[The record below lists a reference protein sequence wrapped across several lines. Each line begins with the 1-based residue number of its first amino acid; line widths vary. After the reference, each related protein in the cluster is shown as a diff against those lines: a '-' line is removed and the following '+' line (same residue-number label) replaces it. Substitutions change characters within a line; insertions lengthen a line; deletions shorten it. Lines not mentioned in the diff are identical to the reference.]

1 MRIQIEWRRLN
12 VVLLVWIPLFSAQAQ
27 TDTAPWQWINA
38 ESLTVAGQGWRDT
51 QLPFDRLPAKAEAL
65 VRPAVWTLS
74 RNTAGVCIRFLS
86 DATTLKVRWT
96 LLNKSLALPHM
107 PATCVSGLDL
117 YVNHSGRWQW
127 LGAGRPE
134 KFPDN
139 EATLFSGIPAGKRA
153 YVLYLPLYNGAIKVE
168 LGVEPGFVLEPA
180 PVCGKPSVVWYGT
193 SITQGGCASRPGMA
207 ASNILSRRM
216 DQEFINLGFSGN
228 GLMEPEMAHLLAE
241 LNPALYVLANME
253 NLKAEQVFERATAFV
268 EILRAAHP
276 RTPILLVEPVRFS
289 HAFLQPTVNYELLQ
303 KRSELRR
310 AFETLLRNGV
320 GNLHYAHGDA
330 LYGED
335 GEAAVDGVHATDL
348 GFMRQA
354 NSLEPILRQLLEN
367 ER

>member
-1 MRIQIEWRRLN
+1 MSVQTEWRRLS
-12 VVLLVWIPLFSAQAQ
+12 VALLVWIPLFSASAQ
-27 TDTAPWQWINA
+27 TDPVLWQWVNA

-51 QLPFDRLPAKAEAL
+51 QLPFDRLPARAEAL
-65 VRPAVWTLS
+65 VRPAVWNLS

-96 LLNKSLALPHM
+96 LLNQNLAMPHM
-107 PATCVSGLDL
+107 TATGVSGLDL
-117 YVNHSGRWQW
+117 YVNRDGRWHW

-134 KFPDN
+134 RFPDN
-139 EATLFSGIPAGKRA
+139 EATLFSGIPAGKRV
-153 YVLYLPLYNGAIKVE
+153 YVLYLPLYNGLIKLE
-168 LGVEPGFVLEPA
+168 LGVEPGFVLKPA
-180 PVCGKPSVVWYGT
+180 PVCRKPPIVWYGT

-216 DQEFINLGFSGN
+216 DEEFINLGFSGH

-268 EILRAAHP
+268 GVLRAAHP

-289 HAFLQPTVNYELLQ
+289 HAFLQPTVNRDILQ
-303 KRSELRR
+303 KRRELRR

-320 GNLHYAHGDA
+320 GDLHYVYGDA

-335 GEAAVDGVHATDL
+335 GEATVDGVHATDL

-354 NSLEPILRQLLEN
+354 DALEPLLRGLLEN
-367 ER
+367 SR